1 LTPPIRDSRIAPLKE
16 AVKNYGMVKLHNLG
30 YPYIGENREWKRTIE
45 SYWKKEISAEKLLNR
60 LALIKHGNWE
70 KQRLAGLNLIPV
82 GDFHLYDHILSAALT
97 FGAIPKRIREFD
109 LDRLSLDTY
118 FLMAKGRANN
128 GKSTTACEMTKWFD
142 TNYHYIVPE
151 LDYIDEFEL
160 NPQYL
165 LDEIKEAQAKALE
178 VKPVIIGPISF
189 LWLAKHQDA
198 NFNKLA
204 LLPSLQKCYQ
214 DLLTAVS
221 ELGVSCIQLDEP
233 LLSLDLEPKWQKAF
247 VSCYSQFSEQ
257 CSILIATYFGDVS
270 DNLHLIRDLPLG
282 LHLDLS
288 HNPGLL
294 AKADGILARNQV
306 LSAGIV
312 DGRGIWRCDL
322 NKALA
327 ILEPVCHARED
338 ELWLAP
344 SCSLIHC
351 PINLESETSI
361 DPELKSW
368 MAFADQKLLE
378 LALLRKALASPG
390 SVKQELE
397 ANKQLMEHQKNS
409 NWRQARE
416 VMGRV
421 RLVESSSFKR
431 RSTFEKRKAIQQDV
445 LQLPLY
451 PTTTIGSFPQTKEIR
466 NARKQLKNNKL
477 SQEGYETIMKKE
489 ISSTLAKQEEIGLDL
504 LVHGEPERNDMVE
517 YFADK
522 LQGFA
527 FTDNGWVVSY
537 GSRCVKPPVI
547 YGDISRSKPITLG
560 WIQYS
565 ASQTEKAVK
574 GMLTGPVTML
584 KWSFARDDIPQS
596 TIAFQLA
603 LALQEEVLDLEK
615 AGIKAI
621 QIDEPALREAL
632 PLKKSMQKPYLDWAT
647 KAFRVCS
654 SLVRDETQIHTHMC
668 YCEFN
673 EILPAIASM
682 DADVISIEASR
693 SNFEILNGLSSSLYP
708 NDIGPGIYDI
718 HSPNVPSV
726 KQIIESLRKTLQFIP
741 KERLWVNP
749 DCGLKTRNWDETLVS
764 LQNMVEAARLLRE
777 LEPAKAGKELRNA
790 AT

>member
-1 LTPPIRDSRIAPLKE
+1 
-16 AVKNYGMVKLHNLG
+16 MVKLHSLG
-30 YPYIGENREWKRTIE
+30 YPYIGENREWKKAIE
-45 SYWKKEISAEKLLNR
+45 SYWKKEISAER
-60 LALIKHGNWE
+60 LMSSLAQLKHANWE
-70 KQRLAGLNLIPV
+70 KQRLAGLDFIPV

-97 FGAIPKRIREFD
+97 FGAIPKRIRDFHSD
-109 LDRLSLDTY
+109 NFSIDTY
-118 FLMAKGRANN
+118 FLMAKGSAND
-128 GKSTTACEMTKWFD
+128 GRTTNACEMTKWFD

-151 LDYIDEFEL
+151 LDCTDEFKL
-160 NPQYL
+160 KPQYL
-165 LDEIKEAQAKALE
+165 LGEIKEAKTRAFD
-178 VKPVIIGPISF
+178 VKPVLIGPISF
-189 LWLAKHQDA
+189 LWLAKHQNAD
-198 NFNKLA
+198 FNKLS
-204 LLPSLQKCYQ
+204 LLPSLQECYRE
-214 DLLTAVS
+214 LLAAVS

-233 LLSLDLEPKWQKAF
+233 LLSLDLEPDWQKAF
-247 VSCYSQFSEQ
+247 VSCYSQLSDGN
-257 CSILIATYFGDVS
+257 SILIATYFGDVS
-270 DNLHLIRDLPLG
+270 SNLHLIRKLPLG

-288 HNPGLL
+288 HNPSLL
-294 AKADGILARNQV
+294 AEADDILEKNQI

-322 NKALA
+322 DKALA
-327 ILEPVCHARED
+327 TLEPVYQSRKD
-338 ELWLAP
+338 KLWLAP

-351 PINLESETSI
+351 PINLESESSI
-361 DPELKSW
+361 NPELKSW
-368 MAFADQKLLE
+368 LAFADQKLLE
-378 LALLRKALASPG
+378 LALLRKALTNPG
-390 SVKQELE
+390 SVKEELE
-397 ANKQLMEHQKNS
+397 ANRQLMEQQKVS
-409 NWRQARE
+409 VWRQNKR
-416 VMGRV
+416 VMEKV
-421 RLVESSSFKR
+421 RLVGSSRFNRK
-431 RSTFEKRKAIQQDV
+431 STFEKRKMIQQEL

-451 PTTTIGSFPQTKEIR
+451 PTTTIGSFPQTREIR
-466 NARKQLKNNKL
+466 KARMQLKQNKL
-477 SQEGYETIMKKE
+477 DQEQYEAIMKKE

-537 GSRCVKPPVI
+537 GSRCVKPPII
-547 YGDISRSKPITLG
+547 YGDISRNKPITLD
-560 WIQYS
+560 WMKYS

-584 KWSFARDDIPQS
+584 KWSFTRGDIPQS

-632 PLKKSMQKPYLDWAT
+632 PLKNSMQRSYLDWAT

-654 SLVRDETQIHTHMC
+654 ALVKDETQIHTHMC

-693 SNFEILNGLSSSLYP
+693 SNFEILNGLSNNDYP

-726 KQIIESLRKTLQFIP
+726 EQITGSLRKVLEFIP

-749 DCGLKTRNWDETLVS
+749 DCGLKTRGWNETLSS
-764 LQNMVEAARLLRE
+764 LRNMVEAARQLRKI
-777 LEPAKAGKELRNA
+777 EPAEAGN
-790 AT
+790 

>member
-1 LTPPIRDSRIAPLKE
+1 
-16 AVKNYGMVKLHNLG
+16 MVKLHNLG
-30 YPYIGENREWKRTIE
+30 YPYIGENREWKKAIE
-45 SYWKKEISAEKLLNR
+45 SYWKKAISAEELMDR

-70 KQRLAGLNLIPV
+70 KQRLAGLDLIPV
-82 GDFHLYDHILSAALT
+82 GDFHMYDHILSAALT
-97 FGAIPKRIREFD
+97 FGAIPKRIRN
-109 LDRLSLDTY
+109 LHPDRLDTY
-118 FLMAKGRANN
+118 FLMAKGKAND
-128 GKSTTACEMTKWFD
+128 GSSTSTCEMTKWFD

-151 LDYIDEFEL
+151 LDCVHEFEL
-160 NPQYL
+160 NPKYL
-165 LDEIKEAQAKALE
+165 LDEIKEAQAKAYD

-189 LWLAKHQDA
+189 LWLAKHQNV
-198 NFNKLA
+198 NFNKLT

-214 DLLTAVS
+214 ELLSVVS
-221 ELGVSCIQLDEP
+221 ELGLSCIQLDEP
-233 LLSLDLEPKWQKAF
+233 VLSLDLEPDWQKAF
-247 VSCYSQFSEQ
+247 VSCYSQLSDQSF
-257 CSILIATYFGDVS
+257 ILVATYFGDIS
-270 DNLHLIRDLPLG
+270 NNLHLIEGLPLG

-288 HNPGLL
+288 HNPRLL
-294 AKADGILARNQV
+294 AKADDILAKNQV

-327 ILEPVCHARED
+327 VLEPIYQTRKNK
-338 ELWLAP
+338 LWLAP

-351 PINLESETSI
+351 PINLESESSLN
-361 DPELKSW
+361 PELKSW
-368 MAFADQKLLE
+368 LAFADQKLFE
-378 LALLRKALASPG
+378 LALLREALINPG
-390 SVKQELE
+390 SMKQELE
-397 ANKQLMEHQKNS
+397 ANRKLMERQRDS
-409 NWRQARE
+409 GWRQDKR
-416 VMGRV
+416 VMEKV
-421 RLVESSSFKR
+421 KLVESSSFGRK
-431 RSTFEKRKAIQQDV
+431 STFEKRKVIQQEV
-445 LQLPLY
+445 LRLPLY

-466 NARKQLKNNKL
+466 NARRQLKQNRL
-477 SQEGYETIMKKE
+477 SQEHYEAIMKKE
-489 ISSTLAKQEEIGLDL
+489 ISSTLTKQEEVGLDL

-537 GSRCVKPPVI
+537 GSRCVKPPII
-547 YGDISRSKPITLG
+547 YGDISRSKPITLD
-560 WIQYS
+560 WMKY
-565 ASQTEKAVK
+565 ATSQTDKTVK

-584 KWSFARDDIPQS
+584 KWSFARNDVPLS

-632 PLKKSMQKPYLDWAT
+632 PLKKSMQHSYLNWAT

-654 SLVRDETQIHTHMC
+654 GLVKDETQIHTHMC

-693 SNFEILNGLSSSLYP
+693 SNFEILDGLSNSGYP
-708 NDIGPGIYDI
+708 NDIGPGVYDI

-726 KQIIESLRKTLQFIP
+726 EQIIGLLRKALELIP
-741 KERLWVNP
+741 KEKLWVNP
-749 DCGLKTRNWDETLVS
+749 DCGLKTRDWDETSSS
-764 LQNMVEAARLLRE
+764 LRNMVKAAKQLRE
-777 LEPAKAGKELRNA
+777 IEPAEAGS
-790 AT
+790 